1 MRRRDFIG
9 LLGGA
14 VASRP
19 LPAFAQGSSTRPL
32 IVISVGGSK
41 ARADWYFSGFLQGM
55 RELGYAEGVDYGLEV
70 RYADGR
76 FDSIPAQMDELVRLK
91 PDIIVSGTMAAA
103 IAAKKLTNTVPIVS
117 VTLVDPIGFGMA
129 ASQARPGGNV
139 TGVMLMVEDL
149 PTKLLELALE
159 TVPGANSIGLL
170 VNPTNPIHPGLQRSL
185 EVAARAHG
193 VELVGSEASTL
204 DDLYAALQRLAHGR
218 VKIVLILQ
226 DTMFLNERKRI
237 ALFAMAQRLP
247 TIFGFREGVEEGA
260 LISYGVNLRESWRRA
275 ASFVDKILRGA
286 KPGDLPIEFPTK
298 LELLINLITAKAL
311 ELTIPPTLLTRA
323 DEVIE

>member
-41 ARADWYFSGFLQGM
+41 ARAGWYFGGFLQGM
-55 RELGYAEGVDYGLEV
+55 RELGFAEGVDYGLEV
-70 RYADGR
+70 RYANGR
-76 FDSIPAQMDELVRLK
+76 FDSIPAQMDELVCLK

-103 IAAKKLTNTVPIVS
+103 LAAKKLTNTVPIVS

-204 DDLYAALQRLAHGR
+204 DDLYAALQRLARGR

-247 TIFGFREGVEEGA
+247 TIFGFRQGVEEGA

>member
-14 VASRP
+14 VASSP
-19 LPAFAQGSSTRPL
+19 LPAFAQGSWTRPL

-41 ARADWYFSGFLQGM
+41 ARAGWYFGGFLQGM

-204 DDLYAALQRLAHGR
+204 DDLYAALQRLARGR

-260 LISYGVNLRESWRRA
+260 LISYGASRTCFRRGKRASRFPHQGRDAQSSSAYFSSARTSPPYSKYPA
-275 ASFVDKILRGA
+275 AIDIA
-286 KPGDLPIEFPTK
+286 WD
-298 LELLINLITAKAL
+298 
-311 ELTIPPTLLTRA
+311 
-323 DEVIE
+323 

>member
-14 VASRP
+14 VASSP
-19 LPAFAQGSSTRPL
+19 LPAFAQGSWTRPL

-41 ARADWYFSGFLQGM
+41 ARAGWYFGGFLQGM

-76 FDSIPAQMDELVRLK
+76 FDSIPSQMDELVRFK

-103 IAAKKLTNTVPIVS
+103 LAAKKLTNTVPIVS

-170 VNPTNPIHPGLQRSL
+170 ANPTNPIHPGLQRSL
-185 EVAARAHG
+185 EVVARAHG

-204 DDLYAALQRLAHGR
+204 DDLYGALQRLAHGR

-298 LELLINLITAKAL
+298 LELLINLMTAKAL

>member
-19 LPAFAQGSSTRPL
+19 LPAFAQGSLTRPL

-41 ARADWYFSGFLQGM
+41 ARAGWYFGGFLQGM

-76 FDSIPAQMDELVRLK
+76 FDSMPAQMDELVRLK

-103 IAAKKLTNTVPIVS
+103 LAAKKLTNTVPIVS

-159 TVPGANSIGLL
+159 TVPGADRIGLL

-193 VELVGSEASTL
+193 VELVVSEASTL
-204 DDLYAALQRLAHGR
+204 DDLYAALQRLARGR

-298 LELLINLITAKAL
+298 LELLVNLMTAKAL